1 MERDSPGP
9 SLFEQLTSAAIL
21 TEIVAIAIAVGISAA
36 AAHFIRAWFRR
47 IESGL
52 DAESWQ
58 WKLLEGGV
66 VTAPF
71 FVALLVLLPLR
82 AGLAALDTHVAAV
95 DVALQLVAALLFVR
109 LGVYLFALLMGNK
122 SWVRVWENQITIA
135 IWLAISFE
143 LLGWFD
149 RLESTLDAI
158 DLVPGKAEFSLWAL
172 LKSVVVVTAFV
183 VITSLVARTV
193 ERRVMAMQSLA
204 LSTRIGISKFSYFL
218 LIGLGIL
225 LGVNATGV
233 DLTALTV
240 LTGAIGLGLG
250 FGLQAITSNFVS
262 GFVLLMDKS
271 IKPGDVISFTQHTGT
286 STENFGWVQE
296 LRGRYVV
303 VRDRDGVETL
313 VPNQNLITNSVINWS
328 YSDQRV
334 RLRLPVMI
342 SYQDDPE
349 VALELLIEAAREHPR
364 ILRDPGP
371 VSRLMS
377 FEDYGM
383 RIECRF
389 WIRDPMNGVNN
400 VRSDVNRK
408 IFQLF
413 REAGIT
419 IPVAQRELRMVEPG
433 ARRPLVRVAAADADD
448 GDGEGGGRGR
458 DATGAEI
465 DADPRR

>member
-1 MERDSPGP
+1 MERQAPTR
-9 SLFEQLTSAAIL
+9 SLFEQLTSAEVL
-21 TEIVAIAIAVGISAA
+21 TELVAVAIAIGVSAA

-47 IESGL
+47 IESRL
-52 DAESWQ
+52 DPEGWQ

-66 VTAPF
+66 VIAPF

-82 AGLAALDTHVAAV
+82 ASLAALDAHVAAV

-109 LGVYLFALLMGNK
+109 LGVYVFALLMGNK
-122 SWVRVWENQITIA
+122 SWVRAWENQITIA
-135 IWLAISFE
+135 LWLTISFE

-158 DLVPGKAEFSLWAL
+158 DLIPGKATFSLWAL
-172 LKSVVVVTAFV
+172 LKSVVVVTGFV
-183 VITSLVARTV
+183 VITSLIARTV

-204 LSTRIGISKFSYFL
+204 LSTRIGISKFSYFF

-286 STENFGWVQE
+286 STENFCWVQE

-349 VALELLIEAAREHPR
+349 IALELLIEAAREHPR

-383 RIECRF
+383 KVEVRF

-408 IFQLF
+408 IFKLF

-419 IPVAQRELRMVEPG
+419 IPVSQHEIRVLDPAAIAV
-433 ARRPLVRVAAADADD
+433 RRPLPRERDD
-448 GDGEGGGRGR
+448 ED
-458 DATGAEI
+458 